1 MVRSCV
7 AAWYASETVYGYSV
21 CAQRRGLVVLEGD
34 MMDWVWDALKMLI
47 AGIRLEGMT
56 ALLILLLVAAGIWI
70 LEKLKN
76 NRYGAGVG
84 FMVVQVSLVIGALLF
99 FCWTGYT
106 ATRPSNDDTKW
117 IHEVGQ
123 YGL

>member
-1 MVRSCV
+1 MG
-7 AAWYASETVYGYSV
+7 TVL

-47 AGIRLEGMT
+47 VGIRQEGMT
-56 ALLILLLVAAGIWI
+56 ALLILLLVAAGIGI
-70 LEKLKN
+70 LEMLKN
-76 NRYGAGVG
+76 NRYGASAG
-84 FMVVQVSLVIGALLF
+84 FMVMQVLLVIGALLF
-99 FCWTGYT
+99 FCWAGYN
-106 ATRPSNDDTKW
+106 AARPGNDDTKW

>member
-1 MVRSCV
+1 
-7 AAWYASETVYGYSV
+7 
-21 CAQRRGLVVLEGD
+21 
-34 MMDWVWDALKMLI
+34 MMDWVWDALKMLM

-76 NRYGAGVG
+76 NRYGTGAG
-84 FMVVQVSLVIGALLF
+84 FKVVQVLLVIGALLF
-99 FCWTGYT
+99 FYWAGYN

>member
-1 MVRSCV
+1 MDTVF
-7 AAWYASETVYGYSV
+7 YAK
-21 CAQRRGLVVLEGD
+21 RRGLVVLEGD
-34 MMDWVWDALKMLI
+34 MMVWVWDALKMLI
-47 AGIRLEGMT
+47 GDQTGGHDS
-56 ALLILLLVAAGIWI
+56 AADPAVSCRWDLDTGGV
-70 LEKLKN
+70 EN
-76 NRYGAGVG
+76 NRYGAGAG
-84 FMVVQVSLVIGALLF
+84 FTVVQVLLVIGALLF

>member
-1 MVRSCV
+1 
-7 AAWYASETVYGYSV
+7 
-21 CAQRRGLVVLEGD
+21 

-47 AGIRLEGMT
+47 VGIRQEGMT
-56 ALLILLLVAAGIWI
+56 ALLILLLVAAGIGI

-76 NRYGAGVG
+76 NRYGASAG
-84 FMVVQVSLVIGALLF
+84 FMVMQVLLVIGALLF
-99 FCWTGYT
+99 FCWAGYT
-106 ATRPSNDDTKW
+106 AARPGNDDTKW